1 MSSER
6 LMILNM
12 VSDGK
17 LTVDEATLLLES
29 IARLEVNDLTPSE
42 ENPPTTEPLA
52 KPEPIN
58 DTNPEPI
65 IPTDQ
70 ASDSIGEPT
79 PAKRNIWES
88 VKHYI
93 RRFRQPH
100 LS

>member
-29 IARLEVNDLTPSE
+29 IARLEVSNPTPSE
-42 ENPPTTEPLA
+42 EIPAKTETIA
-52 KPEPIN
+52 EPEPVSDIN
-58 DTNPEPI
+58 SKTVM
-65 IPTDQ
+65 PTEQ
-70 ASDSIGEPT
+70 VPDSFEEQT
-79 PAKRNIWES
+79 HSKRNVWES

-93 RRFRQPH
+93 QRFRQPH
-100 LS
+100 PS